1 MSELGGCRR
10 ATGYRLAGYPAGEPK
25 GSLQAIMGT
34 ATHDAVT
41 VVLKDMRKRGDIPP
55 GSVIDELV
63 VFGGVKGHPDLYVDP
78 IVRDVKTL
86 GYGAQL
92 DKYRADGP
100 PTRHRWQAH
109 TYGAALRLAG
119 HRVTTVQ
126 LGYIVRDSGDTWL
139 FEEPFSVDLV
149 RDAFDWLRNVR
160 ETELDF
166 LPRDYRPDSVVCKSC
181 PFYDPCWGQGVPERD
196 PLSVLYLEDPDALKW
211 QGRLEDAKARKKAA
225 EDEESEARGALDAL
239 RPNAKGRGEVAITG
253 ASKNLR
259 WTVSPTGRMDTDE
272 VKADY
277 ARAGTKPPLKAG
289 ETVKLS
295 LVAPPKPK
303 KGKEHDQ

>member
-1 MSELGGCRR
+1 MSDLGGCRR

-25 GSLQAIMGT
+25 GSIQAIMGT

-41 VVLKDMRKRGDIPP
+41 VVLKDMRERGEIPAS
-55 GSVIDELV
+55 SVIDELV
-63 VFGGVKGHPDLYVDP
+63 MFGGVRGHPDLYVDP

-100 PTRHRWQAH
+100 PLRHRWQAH
-109 TYGAALRLAG
+109 TYGAALRLTG

-126 LGYIVRDSGDTWL
+126 LDYIVRDSGDTWL

-149 RDAFDWLRNVR
+149 RDAFDWLRDVR

-166 LPRDYRPDSVVCKSC
+166 LPRDYRPDSIVCKSC
-181 PFYDPCWGQGVPERD
+181 PFHQLCWGDAVPDRD
-196 PLSVLYLEDPDALKW
+196 ELSVLYVEDPDGLKW
-211 QGRLEDAKARKKAA
+211 QSKLKDARRRLADAKA
-225 EDEESEARGALDAL
+225 DEEEAKGALDAL
-239 RPNAKGRGEVAITG
+239 RPNSKGRGEVAIEG
-253 ASKNLR
+253 ADQHLR
-259 WTVSPTGRMDTDE
+259 WTISPTGRMDMDE
-272 VKADY
+272 VRADY
-277 ARAGTKPPLKAG
+277 ARGGIKPPLKEG

-295 LVAPPKPK
+295 LVAPKVK
-303 KGKEHDQ
+303 KGEKRDP